1 MSLELIPVLLFAW
14 LVELTEM
21 IQANAGPLFFLPLF
35 AIVWTVGVIS
45 IMRRW
50 DGR

>member
-1 MSLELIPVLLFAW
+1 MALELIPVLLFAW
-14 LVELTEM
+14 LVELTEL
-21 IQANAGPLFFLPLF
+21 IQANAGLLFFLPLF
-35 AIVWTVGVIS
+35 AIVWTVGLIS

>member
-1 MSLELIPVLLFAW
+1 MALELIPVLLFAW
-14 LVELTEM
+14 FVELTQI
-21 IQANAGPLFFLPLF
+21 IQANVGLLFFLPLF

>member
-1 MSLELIPVLLFAW
+1 MALELIPVLLFAW
-14 LVELTEM
+14 LVELTEL
-21 IQANAGPLFFLPLF
+21 IQANAGLLFFLPLF

>member
-1 MSLELIPVLLFAW
+1 MALELIPLLLFAW
-14 LVELTEM
+14 LVELSEM
-21 IQANAGPLFFLPLF
+21 VQANAGLLFFVPLF
-35 AIVWTVGVIS
+35 AIVWTVGIIL

>member
-1 MSLELIPVLLFAW
+1 MPLELIPVLVFAW
-14 LVELTEM
+14 FVELTEV
-21 IQANAGPLFFLPLF
+21 IKANAGLLFFLPLF
-35 AIVWTVGVIS
+35 AIIWTVGVIS

>member
-1 MSLELIPVLLFAW
+1 MALELIPVLILAWFA
-14 LVELTEM
+14 ELTQL
-21 IQANAGPLFFLPLF
+21 IQANAGVLFFLPLF

>member
-1 MSLELIPVLLFAW
+1 MALELIPLLLFAW
-14 LVELTEM
+14 LVELSEM
-21 IQANAGPLFFLPLF
+21 VQANAGLLFFLPLF
-35 AIVWTVGVIS
+35 TIVWTVGIIS

>member
-1 MSLELIPVLLFAW
+1 MALELIPVLLFAW
-14 LVELTEM
+14 LVELTQL
-21 IQANAGPLFFLPLF
+21 IQANAGLLFFLPLF

>member
-1 MSLELIPVLLFAW
+1 MALELIPVLLLAW
-14 LVELTEM
+14 FVELTQL
-21 IQANAGPLFFLPLF
+21 IQANAGVLFFLPLF

>member
-1 MSLELIPVLLFAW
+1 MALELIPVLVFAW
-14 LVELTEM
+14 FVELTRIIE
-21 IQANAGPLFFLPLF
+21 ANAGLLFFLPLF
-35 AIVWTVGVIS
+35 TILWTAGVIT

>member
-1 MSLELIPVLLFAW
+1 MALELIPVLLFAW
-14 LVELTEM
+14 LVELTQV
-21 IQANAGPLFFLPLF
+21 IQANAGVLFFLPLF

-45 IMRRW
+45 LMRRW

>member
-1 MSLELIPVLLFAW
+1 MALELIPVLLFAW
-14 LVELTEM
+14 LVELTQL
-21 IQANAGPLFFLPLF
+21 IQANAGLLFLLPLF

>member
-1 MSLELIPVLLFAW
+1 MALEVIPVLLFAW

-21 IQANAGPLFFLPLF
+21 IQANSGLLFFLPLF